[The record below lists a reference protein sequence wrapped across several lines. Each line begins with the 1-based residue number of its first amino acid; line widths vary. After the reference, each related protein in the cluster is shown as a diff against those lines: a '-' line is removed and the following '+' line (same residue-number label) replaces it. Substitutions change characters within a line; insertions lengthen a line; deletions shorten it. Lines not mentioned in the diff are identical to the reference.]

1 MLQDFSCPYR
11 WKCRVGLC
19 FSWGD
24 WLSLLNQS
32 VGARNSLFRHRPQ
45 DDYQTGQT
53 VWQLPVAHRPP
64 GPHSVPRATSLGS
77 VCPTIPSLVGLLGSW
92 TDQVGGGRR
101 VCFSQMA
108 TQTAVKED
116 KALVT
121 TRERA
126 QDQFALS
133 FSSSA
138 SSEVWWGSCFSGP
151 QGAES
156 QHSPPCVTASPN
168 RLGAPLGQ
176 GPCLTPLSAQR
187 GIWHL
192 LMLSE
197 GFRKCKEFVSK
208 L

>member
-1 MLQDFSCPYR
+1 MPGTHCSATGHRMTTKQGKRCGSCLWPT
-11 WKCRVGLC
+11 
-19 FSWGD
+19 D
-24 WLSLLNQS
+24 LL
-32 VGARNSLFRHRPQ
+32 GHTLF
-45 DDYQTGQT
+45 
-53 VWQLPVAHRPP
+53 P
-64 GPHSVPRATSLGS
+64 GPQAWAVCAPRY
-77 VCPTIPSLVGLLGSW
+77 PLVGLLGSW

-138 SSEVWWGSCFSGP
+138 SSEGWWGSCFSGP

-192 LMLSE
+192 LMLSK